1 MLYALGFSFYWIDL
15 GFQQMADNVTV
26 FVIPEGRGYLKV
38 MVASLHYH
46 P

>member
-26 FVIPEGRGYLKV
+26 FVFFFETGAKALPQSIN
-38 MVASLHYH
+38 
-46 P
+46 